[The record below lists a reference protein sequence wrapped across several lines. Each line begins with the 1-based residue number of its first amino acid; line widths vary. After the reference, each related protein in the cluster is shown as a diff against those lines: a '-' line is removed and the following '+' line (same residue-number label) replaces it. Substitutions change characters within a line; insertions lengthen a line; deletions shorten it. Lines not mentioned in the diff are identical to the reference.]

1 MSDYMKKNIVLFI
14 AVMLFISLSMKFNQ
28 SDIIWGTDKTLMTKA
43 FVGTYS
49 SEMDTF
55 CHVIADPEAGNI
67 FYYIN
72 PSYEVYFKGKFEK
85 CSGNEYLLTGNE
97 I

>member
-55 CHVIADPEAGNI
+55 CHVIADPEAKYLIRLCLQKVQKIWYQNMKG
-67 FYYIN
+67 
-72 PSYEVYFKGKFEK
+72 SLKFKNDGV
-85 CSGNEYLLTGNE
+85 N
-97 I
+97 